1 MSKIRQF
8 HSEVDSEWSSCARTT
23 GAGLT
28 SAARAVYSNPIL
40 QAKRFNQANTIRIV
54 CKPGAVY
61 SRMMRSYLSKLEVA
75 IFFNNELVDFV
86 LQFYDIIDHEH
97 IIVEM
102 LTPLLACCMW
112 AEHTHQDD
120 VVDETLMPV
129 LQPQQSLS
137 I

>member
-1 MSKIRQF
+1 MSKSRQF
-8 HSEVDSEWSSCARTT
+8 HNEVDSEWSSCARTT

-28 SAARAVYSNPIL
+28 PAARAVYSNPIL
-40 QAKRFNQANTIRIV
+40 QAKRFNQANTIRVI
-54 CKPGAVY
+54 CKPSAIY
-61 SRMMRSYLSKLEVA
+61 SRLMRSYLSKLEVA

-97 IIVEM
+97 IIVEV

-112 AEHTHQDD
+112 AEHNTQDTVD
-120 VVDETLMPV
+120 DETITPV
-129 LQPQQSLS
+129 LQPRQSLS